1 MDKLVMVLSGKGGVG
16 KTICAVNL
24 AYELAKAGKRV
35 ALLDAD
41 MSNPNCAELLGIED
55 EIQLSSEQHEFLP
68 MVHDGI
74 EFFSMAGICGDRPVS
89 MEGSM
94 YAQILRDV
102 LQQKL
107 WTAEMGVVDMSAGIS
122 DTFLEILNVFG
133 ANLLGSIIVYQPAH
147 VSSARKLITL
157 HKNEGVPILGIIENM
172 SQFECPKCQTVHHV
186 FGSGSLESL
195 AEKFGVE
202 PLGTIPLSMD
212 IREAVEKG
220 KPFLPPAFDEP
231 IKKAVSKVLEAKP
244 VGVTFAEK
252 IKEKI
257 KGIGRHLLVYVVGKV
272 VEIANTEVNLTEIQ
286 RRHAF
291 PGGRTIELDVTDET
305 LRRVGIQLFFRLE
318 NGVCKVVKNPKEVYD
333 EIRVWDKAFIWAI
346 LGRRTDTGASYT
358 LMDAWL
364 SGRAKYYSL
373 QAGTQRALRLM
384 RDVWEEVRDSP
395 GFTKLR
401 PVLERIA

>member
-55 EIQLSSEQHEFLP
+55 EIKLSSEQHEFLP
-68 MVHDGI
+68 LVHDGI
-74 EFFSMAGICGDRPVS
+74 EFFSMAGICGERPVS

-107 WTAEMGVVDMSAGIS
+107 WTAEIGVVDMSAGIS

-133 ANLLGSIIVYQPAH
+133 ENLLGSIIVYQPAH
-147 VSSARKLITL
+147 VGSAKKLITL
-157 HKNEGVPILGIIENM
+157 HKNEGVPILGVIENM
-172 SQFECPKCQTVHHV
+172 SYFQTGAIKYAV
-186 FGSGSLESL
+186 FGESL
-195 AEKFGVE
+195 VEKLGEEFGV
-202 PLGTIPLSMD
+202 PVLGKIPLSME
-212 IREAVEKG
+212 IRKAVEEG

-231 IKKAVSKVLEAKP
+231 IKKAASRVLEAKP
-244 VGVTFAEK
+244 LGVTFAEK

-257 KGIGRHLLVYVVGKV
+257 KGIGRHLLGYVVGKV

-305 LRRVGIQLFFRLE
+305 LRRVNIQLFFRLE